1 MNYVFET
8 GGGTLT
14 LTWTIAP
21 QTVAKPTAAEGTFTA
36 DGSVLVYMPVG
47 FDAARMTIAGNEQSE
62 AGEYTVT
69 VSLADPVNYVWADGS
84 TDPVTFA
91 FTVGEAEGDYVWLIA
106 VLGAAFAGETAGL
119 IAELV
124 KRKKKPVPDGGS
136 DGGSDGG
143 DDPNGGGND
152 PDGGEGGT
160 PEEGAAEGEAAENS
174 DDGAAPAEEGEAP
187 SEAETPAEE
196 GQEPSDG
203 GKEEAPAHTDAAGG
217 MFGMAALGAGNLL
230 AAGLGGQ
237 EWACVALGAACLVL
251 GIADI
256 VLLVKRRKKAKAAR
270 LQELAP
276 AETPAEEQADE
287 IPAEEPVAEEALIEA
302 PAPEEAPEPAEE
314 RPAEAEQPEEAEEEG
329 AEGDE
334 GETDEENVSE
344 EDARR
349 FAELAGIKGG
359 QAWFRYNYSFLAKLA
374 LASEEVRGRYAVL
387 YEEIT
392 RWQKVKTRVSWR
404 QERVRSGRKNLAML
418 FFRGR
423 RLCIALA
430 LDPAEFAETKYRGED
445 VSGVKRFA
453 ATPMMLRISSP
464 RKLKYAMYLFGLAA
478 ERAGL
483 TCGESGQSAEL
494 IPPASVSELI
504 AAELIRVTMNG
515 GGEAVDVSQLLR
527 EKLEAGAAQQA
538 LPEEAAVTAEEAP
551 AEAPAPEEAPE
562 PAEEQP
568 AEAEQ
573 PEEAEEEGAEGDE
586 GETDE
591 ENVSE
596 EDARRFAELA
606 GIKGGQAWFRYNYSF
621 LAKLAL
627 ASEEVRGRYAVLYE
641 EITRWQKV
649 KTRVSWRQ
657 ERVRSG
663 RKNLAM
669 LFFRGRRLCIALALD
684 PAEFAETKYRGEDVS
699 GVKRFAATPMMLR
712 ISSPRKLKYAMY
724 LFGLAAERAGLTC
737 GESGQSAE
745 LIPPASVNDL
755 IAAGLIRVTMGGRNE
770 DGSEAETVDIS
781 QLIRD
786 KITLDE
792 AHSALTDEAA
802 ATLVESAPEP
812 AEPARQ
818 AEKRAPAGAGK
829 RAIVNIDTLSLRF
842 AAGETVTLDAL
853 KKRGLAPQKAGSL
866 KVLARGMLDKPLTVE
881 ADDFSPDAVKM
892 IVLTGGKAVRLPRR
906 R

>member
-1 MNYVFET
+1 M
-8 GGGTLT
+8 
-14 LTWTIAP
+14 
-21 QTVAKPTAAEGTFTA
+21 
-36 DGSVLVYMPVG
+36 
-47 FDAARMTIAGNEQSE
+47 
-62 AGEYTVT
+62 
-69 VSLADPVNYVWADGS
+69 
-84 TDPVTFA
+84 
-91 FTVGEAEGDYVWLIA
+91 
-106 VLGAAFAGETAGL
+106 
-119 IAELV
+119 
-124 KRKKKPVPDGGS
+124 
-136 DGGSDGG
+136 
-143 DDPNGGGND
+143 
-152 PDGGEGGT
+152 
-160 PEEGAAEGEAAENS
+160 PEEA
-174 DDGAAPAEEGEAP
+174 
-187 SEAETPAEE
+187 
-196 GQEPSDG
+196 
-203 GKEEAPAHTDAAGG
+203 
-217 MFGMAALGAGNLL
+217 
-230 AAGLGGQ
+230 
-237 EWACVALGAACLVL
+237 
-251 GIADI
+251 
-256 VLLVKRRKKAKAAR
+256 
-270 LQELAP
+270 
-276 AETPAEEQADE
+276 
-287 IPAEEPVAEEALIEA
+287 PVAEET
-302 PAPEEAPEPAEE
+302 EPA
-314 RPAEAEQPEEAEEEG
+314 AEDQPEEAEEEG

-374 LASEEVRGRYAVL
+374 LASEEVRSRYA
-387 YEEIT
+387 
-392 RWQKVKTRVSWR
+392 
-404 QERVRSGRKNLAML
+404 A
-418 FFRGR
+418 
-423 RLCIALA
+423 
-430 LDPAEFAETKYRGED
+430 
-445 VSGVKRFA
+445 
-453 ATPMMLRISSP
+453 
-464 RKLKYAMYLFGLAA
+464 
-478 ERAGL
+478 
-483 TCGESGQSAEL
+483 
-494 IPPASVSELI
+494 
-504 AAELIRVTMNG
+504 
-515 GGEAVDVSQLLR
+515 
-527 EKLEAGAAQQA
+527 
-538 LPEEAAVTAEEAP
+538 
-551 AEAPAPEEAPE
+551 
-562 PAEEQP
+562 
-568 AEAEQ
+568 
-573 PEEAEEEGAEGDE
+573 
-586 GETDE
+586 
-591 ENVSE
+591 
-596 EDARRFAELA
+596 
-606 GIKGGQAWFRYNYSF
+606 
-621 LAKLAL
+621 
-627 ASEEVRGRYAVLYE
+627 LYE

-818 AEKRAPAGAGK
+818 AEKKAPAGAGK

-842 AAGETVTLDAL
+842 AAGETVTLGAL

-866 KVLARGMLDKPLTVE
+866 KVLARGMLDKPLIVE